1 MCTIKNYLLAR
12 DKEIQLRLNGYQTTL
27 LEVKLE
33 KETHD
38 GYCYSLHESNRTNSK
53 FEDILNAF
61 KQNFDKGFGCYQ
73 VPETE
78 VPKAKLIPENQCTI
92 VGFIKGKE
100 NIPTKIWLRKK
111 IKDGHLLCIPPSITQ
126 IVAEIWALEH
136 ICNFKG
142 PLSPIV
148 RDSIEKFNSQYS
160 ISKEIPSALS
170 KLFSKENLT
179 LPTFQAEELPENEY
193 VILKDNNRPGNS
205 EQRKF
210 VCNALSTPDFTIK
223 IGPPGSGK
231 TTSIVELVI
240 QLIKR
245 KKRILLVAS
254 TNVAVDNIIERLK
267 EHLDLVCI
275 KRYGNGENE
284 RISPIAKRFLEGSEF
299 KKTEAKALQDRLKKI
314 PEDERSEEQKELLE
328 HSDAKSNDLLY
339 EIVQENAPIVA
350 GTTFGAALAEMKKLH
365 NRALD
370 ETPFDYMILD
380 EASKTTIQ
388 EFLVPAILCK
398 HWIIVGDTKQ
408 LSPYVSD
415 EDLAENAKIC
425 YSDDPK
431 KNLEYRVASD
441 TLLAKKGNGSKQT
454 VILVEK
460 ESEYDA
466 YLYRKYAKKNDVFFA
481 DADKDEDKK
490 FLPYATII
498 LGSIDS
504 FKENQEYISPR
515 ITTVRMACDKTSGRF
530 LHEEEMQCWVSIARY
545 NREIRFERFNENHPR
560 EWSDEIS
567 WRLVRMFEQR
577 NNIVNTDKSPI
588 ERLKKEVS
596 ELIPES
602 DAEEC
607 RKNLQIF
614 EQIYLPSCMELLLD
628 GFGSYKE
635 LAIFR
640 GIPKDLL
647 NERCIML
654 SYQHRSHP
662 DIAKFAAKEF
672 YDGKAM
678 RSDHMK
684 EKREWCYKR
693 FKDHVHWE
701 HIKGKCD
708 AKNRN
713 KKEQEWIE
721 RELKKFCRFAT
732 SQKEGKRSVAETSQ
746 KEEKLSVAVLSFYK
760 EQAEDLKKI
769 CHRVFKEA
777 KQFVEYSAGSVDS
790 FQGHEADIVFL
801 SYSNQVH
808 TCFIDAPNRLNVAIT
823 RARFM
828 MVHVGNWKAMSKS
841 EGALGRIA
849 QDMKPFTHNLEK

>member
-1 MCTIKNYLLAR
+1 MCTIKNNLDTL

-27 LEVKLE
+27 LEAKFE
-33 KETHD
+33 KEDHAC
-38 GYCYSLHESNRTNSK
+38 YVYSLHESNRTRSK
-53 FEDILNAF
+53 FGDVLNAF
-61 KQNFDKGFGCYQ
+61 KQSLDKGFGCYQ
-73 VPETE
+73 VPERE
-78 VPKAKLIPENQCTI
+78 VPKAKLQPENLCTI
-92 VGFIKGKE
+92 IGFKKDKDGKSAM
-100 NIPTKIWLRKK
+100 IWLKEK

-126 IVAEIWALEH
+126 IVAKIFVLEH
-136 ICNFKG
+136 ICKFQG
-142 PLSPIV
+142 SLSPITRNSV
-148 RDSIEKFNSQYS
+148 EKFNNQYNL
-160 ISKEIPSALS
+160 SKEIPEALS
-170 KLFSKENLT
+170 KLFSPEDLRLPSFLVKEI
-179 LPTFQAEELPENEY
+179 PENEY

-267 EHLDLVCI
+267 DHLDLSCI
-275 KRYGNGENE
+275 KRYGNGEND
-284 RISPIAKRFLEGSEF
+284 RISPIAKRFLEGAEF
-299 KKTEAKALQDRLKKI
+299 KKTESKALQDRLKKI

-339 EIVQENAPIVA
+339 EIVQENAPVVA
-350 GTTFGAALAEMKKLH
+350 GTTFGASLAEMKKLH
-365 NRALD
+365 NHEITEA
-370 ETPFDYMILD
+370 PFDYMILD

-388 EFLVPAILCK
+388 EFLVPAVLCK

-415 EDLAENAKIC
+415 EDFAENAKIC
-425 YSDDPK
+425 YSDNPA

-441 TLLAKKGNGSKQT
+441 TLLAKKGNKSRQT

-466 YLYRKYAKKNDVFFA
+466 YLYRKYAKKNNVLFA
-481 DADKDEDKK
+481 DADKEEDEEL
-490 FLPYATII
+490 LPYVTII
-498 LGSIDS
+498 IGSIPS
-504 FKENQEYISPR
+504 FKRNREKISPR

-530 LHEEEMQCWVSIARY
+530 LHEEEMQPWLSIARY
-545 NREIRFERFNENHPR
+545 NRENIFNRFNENHPQ

-577 NNIVNTDKSPI
+577 NNIVNTDKSPL
-588 ERLKKEVS
+588 ERLKQEVA
-596 ELIPES
+596 ELIPED

-607 RKNLQIF
+607 KKNLQIF
-614 EQIYLPSCMELLLD
+614 EQIYLPSCMELFLN
-628 GFGSYKE
+628 GFGACKD
-635 LAIFR
+635 LAVFR
-640 GIPKDLL
+640 GFPKDILS
-647 NERCIML
+647 ERCVKL

-662 DIAKFAAKEF
+662 EIAQFASKEF
-672 YDGKAM
+672 YDGTAM
-678 RSDHMK
+678 RSEHMN
-684 EKREWCYKR
+684 EKREWDFHR
-693 FKDHVHWE
+693 FKHHVHWE
-701 HIKGKCD
+701 HIKGTCD

-713 KKEQEWIE
+713 KKEQDWIE
-721 RELKKFCRFAT
+721 KELKEFCKFAT
-732 SQKEGKRSVAETSQ
+732 RQKEG
-746 KEEKLSVAVLSFYK
+746 KLSVAVLSFYK
-760 EQAEDLKKI
+760 EQAEELKKI
-769 CHRVFKEA
+769 CHRVFKDA

-801 SYSNQVH
+801 SYSNQVP
-808 TCFIDAPNRLNVAIT
+808 TCFIEAPNRLNVAIT
-823 RARFM
+823 RARYM

-841 EGALGRIA
+841 KGALGRIV
-849 QDMKPFTHNLEK
+849 QKMKPFTHNL